1 MRTGKRCDQQRC
13 FSDADQNYYYFVE
26 RKKMRCFVMRN
37 MLGIILAGLAVVALP
52 AIADEVRLKPFV
64 LGTAPAGNME
74 QAVAA
79 VKAALKAQGF
89 DEAGSYSPYA
99 GATVIVVTSP
109 EIKAAAVAKAKLGGF
124 GAGQR
129 VAVTDYK
136 GKLQVSYMN
145 PAYLGAAYGLGKLEA
160 VSEKLKTAL
169 GATREFGAVDGLT
182 AEALAPGTYHYMV
195 GMPYFQQVDVHAK
208 YPNYQ
213 AALAAVEKGLA
224 AGKGGTKKVYRID
237 LPGREASVFGVAIVT
252 GDGIDKG
259 DKDTDKEIMD
269 ILDWQELRITAAL
282 PNEILVQGGE
292 VMSLRGRYR
301 IALHS
306 PDTKMA
312 GAHGFTKIMSAPGGI
327 KAALNAVAGGE

>member
-1 MRTGKRCDQQRC
+1 MRYL
-13 FSDADQNYYYFVE
+13 AM
-26 RKKMRCFVMRN
+26 RK
-37 MLGIILAGLAVVALP
+37 MLGVFLAGLTVAAAP
-52 AIADEVRLKPFV
+52 ATADEVRLKPFV
-64 LGTAPAGNME
+64 LGTAPAGNLE

-79 VKAALKAQGF
+79 VKSSLKTQGF
-89 DEAGSYSPYA
+89 EEAGSYSPYA

-109 EIKAAAVAKAKLGGF
+109 ELKAAAAQARFGGF

-145 PAYLGAAYGLGKLEA
+145 PAYLGAAYGLGKPETVTL
-160 VSEKLKTAL
+160 KLKAAL
-169 GATREFGAVDGLT
+169 GATKEFGAVDGLT

-195 GMPYFQQVDVHAK
+195 GMPYFHQVDVHAK

-213 AALAAVEKGLA
+213 TALSAVEMGLA

-237 LPGREASVFGVAIVT
+237 LPGREVSVFGVAIVT

-259 DKDTDKEIMD
+259 NKDTDKEIMD

-282 PNEILVQGGE
+282 PYELMVQGGE
-292 VMSLRGRYR
+292 VMSMRGRYR

-327 KAALNAVAGGE
+327 KSALNAVAASDQAKK

>member
-1 MRTGKRCDQQRC
+1 
-13 FSDADQNYYYFVE
+13 
-26 RKKMRCFVMRN
+26 
-37 MLGIILAGLAVVALP
+37 MLGVILVGLAAVASQ
-52 AIADEVRLKPFV
+52 AAADEVRIKPFI
-64 LGTAPAGNME
+64 LGNAPAGDME

-79 VKAALKAQGF
+79 VKSSLKAQGF

-109 EIKAAAVAKAKLGGF
+109 ELKAAAAKVKFGGF

-160 VSEKLKTAL
+160 VSAKLKTAL
-169 GATREFGAVDGLT
+169 GATKEFGAVDGLT

-208 YPNYQ
+208 HPDYQ
-213 AALAAVEKGLA
+213 TALAAVEKGLA

-237 LPGREASVFGVAIVT
+237 MPGQQISVFGVAIVT

-282 PNEILVQGGE
+282 PYELLVQGGE
-292 VMSLRGRYR
+292 VMSMRGRYR

-327 KAALNAVAGGE
+327 KAAFNSVAGSGQEKK

>member
-1 MRTGKRCDQQRC
+1 
-13 FSDADQNYYYFVE
+13 
-26 RKKMRCFVMRN
+26 MRCCVMRKIVGAV
-37 MLGIILAGLAVVALP
+37 LVGLAAVAP
-52 AIADEVRLKPFV
+52 QVAADEVRLKPFI
-64 LGTAPAGNME
+64 LGTAPAGNLE
-74 QAVAA
+74 QAVAD
-79 VKAALKAQGF
+79 VKSSLKAQGF
-89 DEAGSYSPYA
+89 DEAGSYSPYP

-109 EIKAAAVAKAKLGGF
+109 ELKAAAARARKNGGF

-182 AEALAPGTYHYMV
+182 AEALAPGNYHYMV

-237 LPGREASVFGVAIVT
+237 LPGREVSVFGVAIVT
-252 GDGIDKG
+252 GEGIDKG
-259 DKDTDKEIMD
+259 DKDTDREVMD
-269 ILDWQELRITAAL
+269 IMDWQELRITPML
-282 PNEILVQGGE
+282 PHEMLVQGGE
-292 VMSLRGRYR
+292 VISLRGRYR
-301 IALHS
+301 LALHS

-312 GAHGFTKIMSAPGGI
+312 GAHGFTKLMSALGGI
-327 KAALNAVAGGE
+327 KAAFNAVAEGDQPK

>member
-1 MRTGKRCDQQRC
+1 
-13 FSDADQNYYYFVE
+13 
-26 RKKMRCFVMRN
+26 MRCCVMRKIAGAV
-37 MLGIILAGLAVVALP
+37 LVGLAAVAP
-52 AIADEVRLKPFV
+52 QVAADEVRLKPFI
-64 LGTAPAGNME
+64 LGTAPAGNLE
-74 QAVAA
+74 QAVAD
-79 VKAALKAQGF
+79 VKSSLKAQGF
-89 DEAGSYSPYA
+89 DEAGSYSPYP

-109 EIKAAAVAKAKLGGF
+109 ELKAAAARARKNGGF

-182 AEALAPGTYHYMV
+182 AEALAPGNYHYMV

-224 AGKGGTKKVYRID
+224 AGKGGSKKVYRID
-237 LPGREASVFGVAIVT
+237 LPGQEVSVFGVAIVT
-252 GDGIDKG
+252 GECIDKG
-259 DKDTDKEIMD
+259 DKDTDREVMD
-269 ILDWQELRITAAL
+269 IMDWQELRITPML
-282 PNEILVQGGE
+282 PHEMLVQGGE
-292 VMSLRGRYR
+292 VISLRGRYR
-301 IALHS
+301 LALHS

-312 GAHGFTKIMSAPGGI
+312 GAHGFTKLMSALGWIQG
-327 KAALNAVAGGE
+327 

>member
-1 MRTGKRCDQQRC
+1 MHKI
-13 FSDADQNYYYFVE
+13 
-26 RKKMRCFVMRN
+26 
-37 MLGIILAGLAVVALP
+37 LGVILVGLAAVASQ
-52 AIADEVRLKPFV
+52 AAADEVRLKPFI
-64 LGTAPAGNME
+64 LGSAPAGNLE

-79 VKAALKAQGF
+79 VKSSLKAQGF
-89 DEAGSYSPYA
+89 EEAGSYSPYA
-99 GATVIVVTSP
+99 GATVIVVTGP
-109 EIKAAAVAKAKLGGF
+109 ELKAAAAKAKFGGF

-129 VAVTDYK
+129 VAVTDNK

-169 GATREFGAVDGLT
+169 GATKEFGTVDGLT

-208 YPNYQ
+208 HPDYQ
-213 AALAAVEKGLA
+213 TALAAVEKGLA

-237 LPGREASVFGVAIVT
+237 MPDRQVSVFGVAIVT

-259 DKDTDKEIMD
+259 DKDTDREVMD
-269 ILDWQELRITAAL
+269 IMDWQELRITPML
-282 PNEILVQGGE
+282 PHEMLVQGGE

-301 IALHS
+301 LALHS

-312 GAHGFTKIMSAPGGI
+312 GAHGFTKLMSAPGGI
-327 KAALNAVAGGE
+327 KAAFNAVAGGDQAK